1 MTATLRSGV
10 ADPAT
15 VPGDRLPIADRR
27 QVTAEVLHALRG
39 RKKLLAL
46 LIVILIAANAAGLVM
61 PAALG
66 GIVDAI
72 DGRLG
77 ATRIWLLGLI
87 MVGSGIVG
95 AALTGV
101 GVVLSA
107 RLIESVLATLR
118 ERMVTRALLLPQSV
132 VERAGTGDL
141 ISRASDDVARVA
153 EAVPRVTP
161 ALTGALFTI
170 VLTFVGMAVLDL
182 RYALALLVIIP
193 VHVLAVRWYLRA
205 APPVYA
211 AERAAMADRAHQ
223 VLAGLRGLDTVLA
236 YRMSERH
243 GGRIAAASWQVVGW
257 AMKARVL
264 QNRFFGRLNF
274 AEFLGMTGILLVG
287 FWLINNDLGTIGA
300 ATTAMLFFL
309 RLFDP
314 INQLLIVVDDLQS
327 ALASLGRIVGVIQAP
342 TAAAEPDARIAEP
355 EPRDSSAAVRIR
367 ELGFAYHQDHP
378 VLAGIELE
386 LGRSERVALVG
397 SSGAGKSTL
406 AALIAGVHQPGT
418 GSIDRHADPIVLITQ
433 EVHVFAGTLRDNLT
447 LVDSG
452 ATDEQLWAAL
462 RTVGAEE
469 LVTRLPDG
477 LDTEVG
483 GHGRALTAA
492 EVQHLGLARLV
503 LLDPPVAILD
513 EATAE
518 AGSTSAGLL
527 DRATEQAIAG
537 RAALIVAHRLSQ
549 AATADRVIVL
559 EHGRIVEQ
567 GSHDQLLAA
576 AGRYAELW
584 QAWSQPRT

>member
-1 MTATLRSGV
+1 MTATVSRT
-10 ADPAT
+10 AT
-15 VPGDRLPIADRR
+15 DRPERLPIAGRR
-27 QVTAEVLHALRG
+27 EVLAEVRLALRG
-39 RKKLLAL
+39 RRLQLAL
-46 LIVILIAANAAGLVM
+46 LVLILVAANAAGLAM

-66 GIVDAI
+66 AIVDTI
-72 DGRLG
+72 NTGGG
-77 ATRIWLLGLI
+77 AERIWQLGVI
-87 MVGSGIVG
+87 MAGSGIVG

-101 GVVLSA
+101 GVVWSA
-107 RLIESVLATLR
+107 RLFESVLATLR
-118 ERMVTRALLLPQSV
+118 ERMVTRALLLPQPV

-161 ALTGALFTI
+161 ALTGSLFTI
-170 VLTFVGMAVLDL
+170 VLTFAGMAVLDL

-193 VHVLAVRWYLRA
+193 VHVLAVRWYLRV

-211 AERAAMADRAHQ
+211 AERAAMAERANH

-236 YRMSERH
+236 YRLSGRH
-243 GGRIAAASWQVVGW
+243 SRRIAAASWEVVGW
-257 AMKARVL
+257 ALRARVL

-274 AEFLGMTGILLVG
+274 AEFLGMTAILVVGFLLVRS
-287 FWLINNDLGTIGA
+287 DLGTIGA

-327 ALASLGRIVGVIQAP
+327 ALASLGRIVGVIRYESASDAP
-342 TAAAEPDARIAEP
+342 DLP
-355 EPRDSSAAVRIR
+355 EPRVVPEGPAVRIR
-367 ELGFAYHQDHP
+367 DLGFAYHDDHP
-378 VLAGIELE
+378 VLAGIDLD
-386 LGRSERVALVG
+386 LGRTERVALVG
-397 SSGAGKSTL
+397 NSGAGKSTL
-406 AALIAGVHQPGT
+406 AALIAGVHRPAAGT
-418 GSIDRHADPIVLITQ
+418 IERRTGPVVLITQ
-433 EVHVFAGTLRDNLT
+433 EVHVFAGTVRDNLT
-447 LVDSG
+447 LADAG
-452 ATDEQLWAAL
+452 ADDDRLRRAL
-462 RTVGAEE
+462 HTVGAED
-469 LVTRLPDG
+469 LVDRLSDG

-483 GHGRALTAA
+483 AHGHPLTAA

-527 DRATEQAIAG
+527 DRATDRAIAG

-549 AATADRVIVL
+549 AAAADRVIVL
-559 EHGRIVEQ
+559 DHGRIAEQ

-576 AGRYAELW
+576 GGRYAELW
-584 QAWSQPRT
+584 RVWSQDR